1 MLEPSLTKL
10 RLKFPTLAILLGKI
24 GWLKI
29 TAIISLL
36 ALTGLAIA
44 QSAQTGVPVPNI
56 NLGIGAGSDREQLSS
71 SLRILALLTVLSIAP
86 AILIL
91 TTAFTRIVIILSFT
105 RTALGTQNIPPN
117 QVIIGLSLF
126 LTFYIMGPT
135 YQQINETAIVPYMR
149 ESNPI
154 SFDLAVKNA
163 EAPLK
168 KFMLKNTYESDLM
181 MFQDFRGK
189 RAETRADVDIMSLI
203 PAFVISELK
212 TAFIIGFYIF
222 VPFIIIDLIVASV
235 LMGMGMMMMPP
246 VVVSLPAKIL
256 VFVLADG
263 WSILARAILA
273 GYA

>member
-1 MLEPSLTKL
+1 MKRVLNSIAYTTQHPAFRPTMLVLLT
-10 RLKFPTLAILLGKI
+10 LLG
-24 GWLKI
+24 
-29 TAIISLL
+29 TF
-36 ALTGLAIA
+36 ALA
-44 QSAQTGVPVPNI
+44 QSAGSGSSVPVPSI
-56 NLGIGAGSDREQLSS
+56 NFGIGGESDKEQLST
-71 SLRILALLTVLSIAP
+71 SLRILAMLTILSIAP

-126 LTFYIMGPT
+126 LTLFVMGPT
-135 YQQINETAIVPYMR
+135 YQQVNEQAIKPFTA
-149 ESNPI
+149 ETNPI
-154 SFDLAVKNA
+154 SFDEAVERAQGPIK
-163 EAPLK
+163 E
-168 KFMLKNTYESDLM
+168 FMLKNTYESDLK
-181 MFQDFRGK
+181 MFMDFK
-189 RAETRADVDIMSLI
+189 KQTAATRADVDIMTLI

-212 TAFIIGFYIF
+212 TSFIIGFYIF
-222 VPFIIIDLIVASV
+222 VPFIIIDLIVASI

-263 WSILARAILA
+263 WSVLVKAILA